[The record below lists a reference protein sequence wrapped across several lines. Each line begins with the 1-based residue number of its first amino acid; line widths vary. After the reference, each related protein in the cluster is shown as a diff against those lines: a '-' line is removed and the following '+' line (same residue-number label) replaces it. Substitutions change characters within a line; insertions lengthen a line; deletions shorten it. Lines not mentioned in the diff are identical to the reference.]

1 MHSDQTFSV
10 SIHPE
15 PIQPT
20 IQIFKLGRIL
30 LFSRVFEVRILRKI
44 AIISQKGGVGK
55 TTTTVHLA
63 AGLAKK
69 GKKVLILDLDPQGNV
84 STCFFAN
91 SPKNMYHLLVD
102 QINPT
107 ECIMNVGD
115 LLDIIPSDKNLAKA
129 ELTLAGVPSRE
140 TVLKRRLESVNNYDY
155 IIIDCPPSLSL
166 LSQNAMN
173 FAKEAIIPVATE
185 YLSIDA
191 LRKTNQ
197 TIDEANE
204 LFKHKLKITH
214 IIPTMYDK
222 RIKSCIKSLAEI
234 KKGYNGLVTE
244 PVRINAKLKEAPE
257 RGMSTFDFA
266 KSSRGAKDYMK
277 IVDKV
282 LDSEFYN

>member
-1 MHSDQTFSV
+1 M
-10 SIHPE
+10 
-15 PIQPT
+15 
-20 IQIFKLGRIL
+20 
-30 LFSRVFEVRILRKI
+30 RKI
-44 AIISQKGGVGK
+44 AVISQKGGVGK

-91 SPKNMYHLLVD
+91 HPRNMYHLLID
-102 QINPT
+102 DEKPESCT
-107 ECIMNVGD
+107 MNVSD
-115 LLDIIPSDKNLAKA
+115 LLDIIPSDKTLAKA
-129 ELTLAGVPSRE
+129 ELALSGVPSRE
-140 TVLKRRLESVNNYDY
+140 TVLKRRMADVKNYDY

-166 LSQNAMN
+166 LSQNALN
-173 FAKEAIIPVATE
+173 FAKEAFIPVATE

-197 TIDEANE
+197 TIEEVNE
-204 LFKHKLKITH
+204 LFKHNLKITA

-234 KKGYNGLVTE
+234 KKGFNGLVTE
-244 PVRINAKLKEAPE
+244 PIRINAKLKEAPE
-257 RGMSTFDFA
+257 KGMSTFDFA

-277 IVDKV
+277 LVEKV
-282 LDSEFYN
+282 LDGEFYN